1 MIGRVS
7 LALVVASVA
16 VAAPAVVQGQTVL
29 GLRAGL
35 NVATLDGDDIPLNV
49 DSRVGLN
56 IGGSVSVPLSGSV
69 GVLLGA
75 SYSQRGATID
85 ADESGEDVDLTFKLD
100 YIEIPALLTLT
111 FRSDG
116 PLGGRFFVGPAVG
129 FEVGCEVGFEAQGV
143 EISADC
149 DQGEDP
155 LPTESFEFGAI
166 GGAGLVW
173 APGGSFELSL
183 DAFYN
188 YGLTSIF
195 EDAVV
200 EGEVEESDVK
210 NRTFTIQAGVG
221 FPL

>member
-1 MIGRVS
+1 VIGRVS

-16 VAAPAVVQGQTVL
+16 VAVPAVVQGQTVL

-35 NVATLDGDDIPLNV
+35 NVATLDGDDIPVNV

-56 IGGSVSVPLSGSV
+56 IGGSVSVPISGSV
-69 GVLLGA
+69 GLLVGA
-75 SYSQRGATID
+75 SYSQKGATLD
-85 ADESGEDVDLTFKLD
+85 GEDTGEDIDLAVKLD

-111 FRSDG
+111 FRSEG
-116 PLGGRFFVGPAVG
+116 PLGGRFFAGPAFA
-129 FEVGCEVGFEAQGV
+129 FEVGCEVGLESGGV

-149 DQGEDP
+149 DEPDDP
-155 LPTESFEFGAI
+155 IETESFDFGAV

-183 DAFYN
+183 DVLYN
-188 YGLTSIF
+188 YGLSSIL
-195 EDAVV
+195 EDEVV
-200 EGEVEESDVK
+200 EGEVEGADVK
-210 NRTFTIQAGVG
+210 NRTVTVQAGVG